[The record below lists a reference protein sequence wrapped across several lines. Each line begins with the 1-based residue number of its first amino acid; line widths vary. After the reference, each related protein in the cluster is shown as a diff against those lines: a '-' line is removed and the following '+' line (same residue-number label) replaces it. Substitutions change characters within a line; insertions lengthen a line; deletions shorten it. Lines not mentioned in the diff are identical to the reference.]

1 MFIIF
6 DSNVWISELGLNSP
20 KGSATRFFVKQ
31 KGAKVVVP
39 EVVRLE
45 TERNLRNELTN
56 YIADIDK
63 NYRQLLAIFGKLKEL
78 VLPDKNAIEEKVAA
92 IFQASQL
99 DTLEIPLS
107 LESARKS
114 FVKTI
119 DKIAPSDKDQQ
130 FKDGVIWAECLNLL
144 KEDDGFLISRD
155 KAFYQDRKYENGL
168 AKALALEA
176 MQHAHKLQLF
186 PSVSELLQ
194 EIEIDII
201 LDGAILSQDF
211 ITINKKSI
219 DSILSRNG
227 FSLSGNPT
235 VHTSKYATEDPNRL
249 YVEFELSYE
258 CEDITASGR
267 SDAKLILRGDCTYV
281 TTETRFSNFRNYGEE
296 LAFKTI
302 DGETKNIRNTVL
314 FIDSIVMGHK
324 TVEHSVKYKIE

>member
-78 VLPDKNAIEEKVAA
+78 VLPDKNAIEEKVAG
-92 IFQASQL
+92 IFRDSQL

-107 LESARKS
+107 LESARSS
-114 FVKTI
+114 FMKTI

-144 KEDDGFLISRD
+144 KDDDGFLISRD
-155 KAFYQDRKYENGL
+155 KAFYQGRKYEDGL
-168 AKALALEA
+168 AEALAQEA
-176 MQHAHKLQLF
+176 MQYAHKLQLF

-194 EIEIDII
+194 EIKIDIS
-201 LDGAILSQDF
+201 LDEATLSGEF
-211 ITINKKSI
+211 VTINKKSI

-227 FSLSGNPT
+227 FSLSGNPI
-235 VHTSKYATEDPNRL
+235 VHTANYATEDPNRL
-249 YVEFELSYE
+249 YVEFVLSYE
-258 CEDITASGR
+258 CEDIMASGR
-267 SDAKLILRGDCTYV
+267 SDAKLTLRGDCTYV
-281 TTETRFSNFRNYGEE
+281 TPETRFLNFRNYGEE

-302 DGETKNIRNTVL
+302 YGEMKNIRNTVL
-314 FIDSIVMGHK
+314 FLDSIVIGHK